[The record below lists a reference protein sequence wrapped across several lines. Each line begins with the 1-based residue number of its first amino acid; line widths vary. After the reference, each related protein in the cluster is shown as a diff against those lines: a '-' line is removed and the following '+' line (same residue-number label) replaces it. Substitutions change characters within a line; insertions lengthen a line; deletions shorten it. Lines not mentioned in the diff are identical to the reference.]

1 MVRKGTRGSA
11 GDRKPRIGAGAAVG
25 RWPPQKS
32 AGILARGLS
41 FAELGTRGT
50 RWRLRRWRMF
60 GPRLGPPKGS
70 RRRGGGVP
78 LQAGRGRGPRGDSR
92 RRRRTACL
100 LSRGGAWSRLGRAE
114 VPLPVPR
121 RCSFPSDLEESWG
134 PAAGGAADATSTTRP
149 SSTAPPFPL
158 PSSPPSCCRKCLP
171 LPQSQNWKR
180 PWRSFLPLPHPVF
193 SFLFPLSLFT
203 PRSVCTPTSKSG
215 KVITDENKG
224 HFIRGQGY
232 QLWAATEGSFT

>member
-78 LQAGRGRGPRGDSR
+78 LQAGRGRGPRG
-92 RRRRTACL
+92 TAVGAGAL
-100 LSRGGAWSRLGRAE
+100 LACCRGAEPGPGWGALRFRSLY
-114 VPLPVPR
+114 
-121 RCSFPSDLEESWG
+121 
-134 PAAGGAADATSTTRP
+134 PAAARFRQT
-149 SSTAPPFPL
+149 
-158 PSSPPSCCRKCLP
+158 
-171 LPQSQNWKR
+171 
-180 PWRSFLPLPHPVF
+180 
-193 SFLFPLSLFT
+193 
-203 PRSVCTPTSKSG
+203 
-215 KVITDENKG
+215 
-224 HFIRGQGY
+224 
-232 QLWAATEGSFT
+232 